1 MASPTRVAREVKLL
15 LDEMH
20 APGIAA
26 SLTEAS
32 FDVVAVAA
40 QPGIRGM
47 TDEDLLAY
55 ATTHERA
62 LVTENVADFMPL
74 AAQRGGAGKAHA
86 GLIFT
91 NPKRFNRAAVAYPG
105 NVIAA
110 LRAFLT
116 DPPITG
122 ESWIWWL

>member
-1 MASPTRVAREVKLL
+1 VKLL

-32 FDVVAVAA
+32 FEVVAVAA
-40 QPGIRGM
+40 HPGLRGM

-55 ATTHERA
+55 ATTHERT
-62 LVTENVADFMPL
+62 LVTENVTDFMPL
-74 AAQRGGAGKAHA
+74 AAHRAGSGKAHA

-91 NPKRFNRAAVAYPG
+91 NPKRFNRATVAYPG

>member
-1 MASPTRVAREVKLL
+1 MRLL

-20 APGIAA
+20 APTVAVE
-26 SLTEAS
+26 LTGEA

-40 QPGIRGM
+40 HPDLRGM
-47 TDEDLLAY
+47 ADEELLAY
-55 ATTHERA
+55 ASTERRA

-74 AAQRGGAGKAHA
+74 ATQRAGEDNAHA

-91 NPKRFNRAAVAYPG
+91 NPKRFNRATLAYPG
-105 NVIAA
+105 NLIAS
-110 LRAFLT
+110 LREFLT

-122 ESWIWWL
+122 KSWIWWL

>member
-1 MASPTRVAREVKLL
+1 MKLL

-20 APGIAA
+20 APSIAA

-32 FDVVAVAA
+32 LDVVAVAA
-40 QPGIRGM
+40 ETGLRGM
-47 TDEDLLAY
+47 SDEDLLTY

-62 LVTENVADFMPL
+62 LVTENVADFIPL
-74 AAQRGGAGKAHA
+74 AAQWAGMGKAHA

-91 NPKRFNRAAVAYPG
+91 SPKRFNRATVAYPG
-105 NVIAA
+105 NMVLA
-110 LRAFLT
+110 LRELLT

-122 ESWIWWL
+122 ESWIWWA

>member
-1 MASPTRVAREVKLL
+1 MASPARTPREVKLL

-20 APGIAA
+20 APGIADN
-26 SLTEAS
+26 LTEES

-40 QPGIRGM
+40 QPELRGM
-47 TDEDLLAY
+47 TDEDLLTH
-55 ATTHERA
+55 ATNQELV

-74 AAQRGGAGKAHA
+74 AAQWAGAGKAHT
-86 GLIFT
+86 GLAFT
-91 NPKRFNRAAVAYPG
+91 NPKQFNRATVAYPG

-122 ESWIWWL
+122 KSWI

>member
-1 MASPTRVAREVKLL
+1 MILL

-20 APGIAA
+20 APSVAVQ
-26 SLTEAS
+26 LTGES

-40 QPGIRGM
+40 QPELRGM
-47 TDEDLLAY
+47 SDEDLLAY
-55 ATTHERA
+55 ASTERRA

-74 AAQRGGAGKAHA
+74 ANQWAGEHEAHA

-91 NPKRFNRAAVAYPG
+91 NPKRFNRSTLAYPG
-105 NVIAA
+105 TLITA
-110 LRAFLT
+110 LREFLT

>member
-1 MASPTRVAREVKLL
+1 MKLL

-20 APGIAA
+20 APGIAD
-26 SLTEAS
+26 SLTEES

-40 QPGIRGM
+40 QPGLRGM
-47 TDEDLLAY
+47 RDEDLLTY
-55 ATTHERA
+55 ATDHERV
-62 LVTENVADFMPL
+62 LVTENVADFML
-74 AAQRGGAGKAHA
+74 LTDRWVGTGNEHT

-91 NPKRFNRAAVAYPG
+91 NPKRFNRATVAYPG

-110 LRAFLT
+110 LREFLT

-122 ESWIWWL
+122 KSWIWWL

>member
-1 MASPTRVAREVKLL
+1 MRLL

-20 APGIAA
+20 APGIADR
-26 SLTEAS
+26 LTDES

-40 QPGIRGM
+40 QPGLRGM
-47 TDEDLLAY
+47 TDADLLAY
-55 ATTHERA
+55 AANHERA

-74 AAQRGGAGKAHA
+74 AAQWAGAGTAHS

-91 NPKRFNRAAVAYPG
+91 HPRRFDRATLAYPG

-110 LRAFLT
+110 LRAFVS
-116 DPPITG
+116 DPPVTG

>member
-1 MASPTRVAREVKLL
+1 MATPTRTDGAVKLL

-20 APGIAA
+20 APGVAVQ
-26 SLTEAS
+26 LTSES

-40 QPGIRGM
+40 QPGLRGM
-47 TDEDLLAY
+47 SDEELLAY
-55 ATTHERA
+55 ASTEQRA

-74 AAQRGGAGKAHA
+74 ATQWAGEHKPHS

-91 NPKRFNRAAVAYPG
+91 NPKRFNRATLSCPG
-105 NVIAA
+105 NLITS
-110 LRAFLT
+110 LCEFLT
-116 DPPITG
+116 DPPVTE